1 MVIADMDFE
10 TYSEAGYLWDVEERK
25 WRGLPGAAQGKK
37 GLPVVG
43 MAAYAMHASTEVLT
57 FSYNLKDG
65 RGVRRWRPGTPNP
78 QDLFDHLAAGKL
90 VEAWNAGFERW
101 IWQRV
106 CVAKYGWPPLPVAQL
121 RCAMA
126 KSRAFA
132 LPGAL
137 GNAAKVLQLPVLK
150 DEDGKRLLKKFSEPR
165 NPTKSNAALRIFPAD
180 DPNDAEKLYS
190 YCDTDT
196 LTEAEASSRIPD
208 LEGEELAYWQ
218 ADQAINERGVYID
231 LPAVEHSI
239 AVIEEATRRACT
251 ELVTLTGGAVSGPTK
266 VQDTLRWLAGRGCPV
281 DSLDEDTVVAT
292 LKRPLLPPDVR
303 RVLEIRRDTASAA
316 VKKLFAMR
324 VRTAPDGRARDL
336 FNYHAT
342 RTGRCTMADIQPGNL
357 PNSGIDTREC
367 PACQMT
373 HGAAVTTCPHC
384 GTAHDARADEW
395 GAKAADDALAVLSAR
410 SVDYVEHVY
419 GAGSTMAVVSST
431 IRGMFRAAPGHD
443 LMVGDYS
450 AIEAVGLAELSG
462 EQWRRD
468 VFNSHGKI
476 YEASAAEAFK
486 TPLEEILRHKKE
498 TGDHHPLRKK
508 GKVMELAC
516 FTARTQVLTN
526 SGYKPIVL
534 VTTDDLV
541 WDGLEWVSHDG
552 VVYQGEKGCV
562 VLDGV
567 EMTPNQRIFLNDS
580 WKEAS
585 QLVSN
590 QSTLSLALETALGI
604 LPWSKPRTEK
614 RFKCSAA
621 AARRL
626 TSCRFT
632 TYGRVKLRD
641 ARRAAGA
648 RLGKLG
654 CKKGIS
660 STPPN
665 SLTRSIGKGYL
676 TDSALRSSGATP
688 RTLAN
693 TTLTAAGGFA
703 SVKSGD
709 VARARFLCTCR
720 RCLGGISRNWRWIG
734 SITTKG
740 MRRETFDSCQ
750 KKRTT
755 ITVGLSEKCKTELTN
770 SKSVFDIVNAG
781 PRNRFT
787 IRTES
792 GHLIVHNCGY
802 GGWVSALRAFG
813 ADAYM
818 NEDEMRDTIVKWRN
832 ASPSI
837 VEFWGGQVRGKP
849 WAPDYAELYGV
860 EGMAI
865 AAIRTPGRWFD
876 VRHGVAFKREGNAL
890 YCRLPSGRLLTYH
903 KPRLVQGRWDG
914 TVGIQY
920 EGWNTNPNN
929 GPVGWITMN
938 THGGKLVENITQA
951 ACRDLLRYATLQ
963 LERNGYPVVMHVY
976 DEIISEVPHGRG
988 DLGEFMALM
997 ADRPGWARDWPIR
1010 VGADA
1015 FRETRYRK

>member
-1 MVIADMDFE
+1 MSVTIPPPPPLAAHMPYGAFFPAGLGRSMVIADMDFE

-65 RGVRRWRPGTPNP
+65 RGVRRWRPGMPNP
-78 QDLFDHLAAGKL
+78 QDLFDHLSAGKL

-106 CVAKYGWPPLPVAQL
+106 CVPKYGWPPLPVAQL

-165 NPTKSNAALRIFPAD
+165 NPTKSNAALRIRPED
-180 DPNDAEKLYS
+180 DPDDAEKLYS

-196 LTEAEASSRIPD
+196 VTEAEASSRIPD

-251 ELVTLTGGAVSGPTK
+251 ELVALTGGAVSGPTK

-357 PNSGIDTREC
+357 PNSGIDTRQC

-373 HGAAVTTCPHC
+373 HGAALATCPHC

-395 GAKAADDALAVLSAR
+395 NAKAADDALAVLSAR
-410 SVDYVEHVY
+410 SVDYVERVY

-476 YEASAAEAFK
+476 YEMSASTTFGI
-486 TPLEEILRHKKE
+486 PFEEIMAYRKD
-498 TGDHHPLRKK
+498 TGNHHPIRKK
-508 GKVMELAC
+508 GKVLELA
-516 FTARTQVLTN
+516 L
-526 SGYKPIVL
+526 
-534 VTTDDLV
+534 
-541 WDGLEWVSHDG
+541 
-552 VVYQGEKGCV
+552 
-562 VLDGV
+562 
-567 EMTPNQRIFLNDS
+567 
-580 WKEAS
+580 
-585 QLVSN
+585 
-590 QSTLSLALETALGI
+590 
-604 LPWSKPRTEK
+604 
-614 RFKCSAA
+614 
-621 AARRL
+621 
-626 TSCRFT
+626 
-632 TYGRVKLRD
+632 
-641 ARRAAGA
+641 
-648 RLGKLG
+648 
-654 CKKGIS
+654 
-660 STPPN
+660 
-665 SLTRSIGKGYL
+665 
-676 TDSALRSSGATP
+676 
-688 RTLAN
+688 
-693 TTLTAAGGFA
+693 
-703 SVKSGD
+703 
-709 VARARFLCTCR
+709 
-720 RCLGGISRNWRWIG
+720 
-734 SITTKG
+734 
-740 MRRETFDSCQ
+740 
-750 KKRTT
+750 
-755 ITVGLSEKCKTELTN
+755 
-770 SKSVFDIVNAG
+770 
-781 PRNRFT
+781 
-787 IRTES
+787 
-792 GHLIVHNCGY
+792 GY
-802 GGWVSALRAFG
+802 GGWVAALQAFG

-818 NEDEMRDTIVKWRN
+818 TEPEMKDAIIAWRA
-832 ASPSI
+832 ASPA
-837 VEFWGGQVRGKP
+837 VTEFWGGQVRGKP

-865 AAIRTPGRWFD
+865 KAISTPGRWFD

-890 YCRLPSGRLLTYH
+890 YCRLPSGRSLTYH
-903 KPRLVQGRWDG
+903 RPRLVQGRWEG

-951 ACRDLLRYATLQ
+951 ACRDLLRHATLQ

-988 DLGEFMALM
+988 DLVEFMALM
-997 ADRPGWARDWPIR
+997 ADRPEWARDWPVR